1 MTKEYK
7 CPGKEFYN
15 EVIEDCIYARANP
28 KYLSDEQKKEKNEYG
43 HFLEKAATQIE
54 IAMEYAFLSTT
65 KEEQEEVGFKKAMQ
79 AMNSYRQGVYYRGT
93 FLALLSGCKNK

>member
-15 EVIEDCIYARANP
+15 EVIEGCIYARANP
-28 KYLSDEQKKEKNEYG
+28 EYFSDSRKENSRKHG
-43 HFLEKAATQIE
+43 IFLEKAATQIE

-65 KEEQEEVGFKKAMQ
+65 KEEQEQVGFKKAMQ
-79 AMNSYRQGVYYRGT
+79 AMNSYRQGVYYKGN
-93 FLALLSGCKNK
+93 FIASLSGCKNK